1 MADYEKALE
10 LLSEFYQAVDSIYG
24 VYLDS
29 TRGFYLVKK
38 EHVAEQRWTIKMFE
52 KTNPE
57 LANIEHLDM
66 VPAMYGKGDPN
77 KPGSV
82 ILHTCSQ
89 GELKA
94 RNEEGGANHRFIAN
108 MCLVSIYQYWE
119 DHYRKQ
125 IATVLEKEKNDVES
139 DIMGDIRRLR
149 KSIIHHKGVALNE
162 VRNCKVLRQFNEG
175 DKIFID
181 KNIFEQVIH
190 EIYAYINGLARE
202 WDAELESKR
211 PKDEQRE

>member
-24 VYLDS
+24 VYLHS
-29 TRGFYLVKK
+29 THGLCLLKK
-38 EHVAEQRWTIKMFE
+38 EYVATQRLTVKMLE
-52 KTNPE
+52 KTNPK
-57 LANIEHLDM
+57 LANIEHLDTL
-66 VPAMYGKGDPN
+66 PAMYGKGDPN

-82 ILHTCSQ
+82 MLHTCSQ

-119 DHYRKQ
+119 DHYRKE
-125 IATVLEKEKNDVES
+125 IALALGQDKEDS

-149 KSIIHHKGVALNE
+149 KSIIHHKGVALRE
-162 VRNCKVLRQFNEG
+162 VRNCKILKQFNEG
-175 DKIFID
+175 DQIFID
-181 KNIFEQVIH
+181 KKMFEQIIY
-190 EIYAYINGLARE
+190 EIYAYINGLARKLYT
-202 WDAELESKR
+202 ELEGKS
-211 PKDEQRE
+211 PEHEQKQ